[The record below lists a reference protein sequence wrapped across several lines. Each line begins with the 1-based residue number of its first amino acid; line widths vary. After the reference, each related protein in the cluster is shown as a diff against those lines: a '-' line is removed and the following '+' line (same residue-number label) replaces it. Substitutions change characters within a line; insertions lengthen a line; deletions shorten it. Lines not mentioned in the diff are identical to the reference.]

1 MHTAS
6 KVVLGLGVIIT
17 IFGMVSMGLGG
28 AEVVESVGDSNFDF
42 EGKELYS
49 GEEGGNFESPGRFY
63 AIPVFAVGSNETID
77 CDTFADQITITN
89 QTSEEVFFKDCETDE
104 NDEFDKTFLGSVFGG
119 HPDNFTIESSTGE
132 VKVIAYGISGGDARQ
147 AFFGLA
153 SIISGIAMLCCG
165 ILFLIVGLIMS
176 LTMKDSKQKD
186 ATFQPVGQTEKDL
199 IGQ

>member
-17 IFGMVSMGLGG
+17 ILGMVSMGLGG
-28 AEVVESVGDSNFDF
+28 AEVGDLDLDID
-42 EGKELYS
+42 GKELYS
-49 GEEGGNFESPGRFY
+49 GEEGGNFESLGVFY
-63 AIPVFAVGSNETID
+63 AIQVYAVGSNETID

-89 QTSEEVFFKDCETDE
+89 QTSEEVFFKDCNADE
-104 NDEFDKTFLGSVFGG
+104 NDESDKTFLGSVFGG
-119 HPDNFTIESSTGE
+119 HPDSFAIGSSTGE

-147 AFFGLA
+147 ALFGLA
-153 SIISGIAMLCCG
+153 SIISGIAMFCCG

-186 ATFQPVGQTEKDL
+186 VTFQPVGQTEQDL

>member
-17 IFGMVSMGLGG
+17 ILGMVSMGLGG
-28 AEVVESVGDSNFDF
+28 AEVGDLDLDFD
-42 EGKELYS
+42 GTELYS
-49 GEEGGNFESPGRFY
+49 GEEGGNFESPGLLY
-63 AIPVFAVGSNETID
+63 AIQVYAVGSNETID

-89 QTSEEVFFKDCETDE
+89 QTSDEVFGKDCNADE
-104 NDEFDKTFLGSVFGG
+104 NDESDKTFLGSVVNG
-119 HPDNFTIESSTGE
+119 HPDSFAIGSSTGE

-186 ATFQPVGQTEKDL
+186 VTFQPVGQTEEDM

>member
-28 AEVVESVGDSNFDF
+28 AEVGELVGDSNFDF

-49 GEEGGNFESPGRFY
+49 GEEGGNFESPGLLY
-63 AIPVFAVGSNETID
+63 GIEVYAVGSNETID

-89 QTSEEVFFKDCETDE
+89 QTSEEVFFKDCGTDE
-104 NDEFDKTFLGSVFGG
+104 NDESDKTFLGSVVNG
-119 HPDNFTIESSTGE
+119 HPDSFAIGSSTGE

-186 ATFQPVGQTEKDL
+186 VTFQPVDQTEEDM

>member
-28 AEVVESVGDSNFDF
+28 AEVGELVGDSNFDF

-49 GEEGGNFESPGRFY
+49 GEEGGNFESQGVFY
-63 AIPVFAVGSNETID
+63 AIQVYAVGSNETID

-104 NDEFDKTFLGSVFGG
+104 NDEFDKTFLGWVFGG

-132 VKVIAYGISGGDARQ
+132 VKVIAYGISGDDARQ
-147 AFFGLA
+147 ALFGLA

-186 ATFQPVGQTEKDL
+186 VTFQPVGQTEEDM

>member
-28 AEVVESVGDSNFDF
+28 AEVGDLDIDFD
-42 EGKELYS
+42 GKELYS
-49 GEEGGNFESPGRFY
+49 GEEGGNFESPGVLY
-63 AIPVFAVGSNETID
+63 AIQVYAVGSNETID

-89 QTSEEVFFKDCETDE
+89 QTSEEVFFKDCNADE
-104 NDEFDKTFLGSVFGG
+104 NDESDKTFLGSVVNG
-119 HPDNFTIESSTGE
+119 HPDSFAIGSSTGE
-132 VKVIAYGISGGDARQ
+132 VKVIAYGISGDDARQ
-147 AFFGLA
+147 ALFGLA
-153 SIISGIAMLCCG
+153 SIISGIAMFCCG

-186 ATFQPVGQTEKDL
+186 VTFQPVDQTEEDM

>member
-17 IFGMVSMGLGG
+17 ILGMVSMGLGG
-28 AEVVESVGDSNFDF
+28 AEVGDLDLDFD
-42 EGKELYS
+42 GTELYS
-49 GEEGGNFESPGRFY
+49 GEEGGNFESPGLLY
-63 AIPVFAVGSNETID
+63 AIQVYAVGSNETID

-89 QTSEEVFFKDCETDE
+89 QTSDEVFGKDCNADE
-104 NDEFDKTFLGSVFGG
+104 NDESDKTFLGSVVNG
-119 HPDNFTIESSTGE
+119 HPDSFAIGSSTGE
-132 VKVIAYGISGGDARQ
+132 VKVIAYGISGDDARQ

-176 LTMKDSKQKD
+176 LTMKDSKHKD
-186 ATFQPVGQTEKDL
+186 ATFQPVGQTEEDMF
-199 IGQ
+199 GQ

>member
-28 AEVVESVGDSNFDF
+28 AEVGDLDIDFD
-42 EGKELYS
+42 GKELYS
-49 GEEGGNFESPGRFY
+49 GEEGGNFESPGVFY
-63 AIPVFAVGSNETID
+63 AIQVYAVGSNETID
-77 CDTFADQITITN
+77 CDTFADQITVTN
-89 QTSEEVFFKDCETDE
+89 QTSEEVFFKDCNADE
-104 NDEFDKTFLGSVFGG
+104 NDESDKTFLGSVVNGY
-119 HPDNFTIESSTGE
+119 PDSFAIGSSTGE
-132 VKVIAYGISGGDARQ
+132 VKVIAYGISGDDARQ
-147 AFFGLA
+147 ALSGLA
-153 SIISGIAMLCCG
+153 SIISGIAMFCCG

-186 ATFQPVGQTEKDL
+186 VTFQPVGQTEQDL

>member
-28 AEVVESVGDSNFDF
+28 AEVGELVGDSNFDF

-49 GEEGGNFESPGRFY
+49 GEEGGNFESPGLLY
-63 AIPVFAVGSNETID
+63 AIEVYAVGSNETID

-104 NDEFDKTFLGSVFGG
+104 NDEFDKTFLGWVFGG

-186 ATFQPVGQTEKDL
+186 VTFQPVGQTEEDM

>member
-17 IFGMVSMGLGG
+17 ILGMVSMGLGG
-28 AEVVESVGDSNFDF
+28 AEVGDLDLDFD
-42 EGKELYS
+42 GTELYS
-49 GEEGGNFESPGRFY
+49 GEEGGNFESPGLLY
-63 AIPVFAVGSNETID
+63 AIQVYAVGSNETID

-89 QTSEEVFFKDCETDE
+89 QTSDEVFGKDCNADE
-104 NDEFDKTFLGSVFGG
+104 NDESDKTFLGSVVNG
-119 HPDNFTIESSTGE
+119 HLDSFAIGSSTGE
-132 VKVIAYGISGGDARQ
+132 VKVIAYGISGDDARQ

-186 ATFQPVGQTEKDL
+186 VTFQPVGQTEQDL

>member
-28 AEVVESVGDSNFDF
+28 AEVGDLDIDFD
-42 EGKELYS
+42 GKELYS
-49 GEEGGNFESPGRFY
+49 GEEGGNFESPGVFY
-63 AIPVFAVGSNETID
+63 AIQVYAVGSNETID

-89 QTSEEVFFKDCETDE
+89 QTSEEVFFKDCGTDE
-104 NDEFDKTFLGSVFGG
+104 KDEFDKTFLGSVFGG

-132 VKVIAYGISGGDARQ
+132 VKVIAYGISGDDAMQ

-153 SIISGIAMLCCG
+153 SLISGIAMLCCG

-186 ATFQPVGQTEKDL
+186 VTFQPVGQTEQDL

>member
-17 IFGMVSMGLGG
+17 ILGMVSMGLGG
-28 AEVVESVGDSNFDF
+28 AEVGDLDLDID
-42 EGKELYS
+42 GKELYS
-49 GEEGGNFESPGRFY
+49 GEEGGNFESPGVFY
-63 AIPVFAVGSNETID
+63 AIQVYAVGSNETID

-104 NDEFDKTFLGSVFGG
+104 NDEFDKTFLGWVFGG

-132 VKVIAYGISGGDARQ
+132 VKVIAYGISGDDARQ

-176 LTMKDSKQKD
+176 LTMKDSKHKD

>member
-17 IFGMVSMGLGG
+17 ILGMVSMGLGG
-28 AEVVESVGDSNFDF
+28 AEFGDLDLDFD
-42 EGKELYS
+42 GTELYS
-49 GEEGGNFESPGRFY
+49 GEEGGNFESPGLLY
-63 AIPVFAVGSNETID
+63 AIQVYAVGSNETID

-89 QTSEEVFFKDCETDE
+89 QTSDEVFGKDCNADE
-104 NDEFDKTFLGSVFGG
+104 NDESDKTFLGSVVNG
-119 HPDNFTIESSTGE
+119 HPDSFAIGSSTGE
-132 VKVIAYGISGGDARQ
+132 VKVIAYGISGDDARQ

-186 ATFQPVGQTEKDL
+186 VTFQPVGQTEEDMF
-199 IGQ
+199 GQ

>member
-17 IFGMVSMGLGG
+17 ILGMVSMGLGG
-28 AEVVESVGDSNFDF
+28 AEVGDLDLDID
-42 EGKELYS
+42 GKELYS
-49 GEEGGNFESPGRFY
+49 GEEGGNFESPGVFY
-63 AIPVFAVGSNETID
+63 AIQVYAVGSNETID
-77 CDTFADQITITN
+77 CDTFADQITVTN
-89 QTSEEVFFKDCETDE
+89 RTSEEVFFKDCNADE
-104 NDEFDKTFLGSVFGG
+104 NDESDKTFLGSVVNG
-119 HPDNFTIESSTGE
+119 HPDSFAIGSSTGE
-132 VKVIAYGISGGDARQ
+132 VKVIAYGISGDDARQ

-186 ATFQPVGQTEKDL
+186 VTFQPVGQTEEDMF
-199 IGQ
+199 GQ

>member
-17 IFGMVSMGLGG
+17 ILGMVSMGLGG
-28 AEVVESVGDSNFDF
+28 AEVGDLDLDID
-42 EGKELYS
+42 GKELYS
-49 GEEGGNFESPGRFY
+49 GEEGGNFESPGVFY
-63 AIPVFAVGSNETID
+63 AIQVYAVGSNETID
-77 CDTFADQITITN
+77 CDTFADQITVTN
-89 QTSEEVFFKDCETDE
+89 RTSEEVFFKDCNADE
-104 NDEFDKTFLGSVFGG
+104 NDESDKTFLGWVFGG
-119 HPDNFTIESSTGE
+119 HPDSFAIGSSTGE

-186 ATFQPVGQTEKDL
+186 VTFQPVGQTEEDM

>member
-17 IFGMVSMGLGG
+17 ILGMVSMGLGG
-28 AEVVESVGDSNFDF
+28 AEVGDLDLDFD
-42 EGKELYS
+42 GTELYS
-49 GEEGGNFESPGRFY
+49 GEEGGNFESPGLLY
-63 AIPVFAVGSNETID
+63 AIQVYAVGSNETID

-89 QTSEEVFFKDCETDE
+89 QTSDEVFGKDCNADE
-104 NDEFDKTFLGSVFGG
+104 NDESDKTFLGSVVNG
-119 HPDNFTIESSTGE
+119 HPDSFAIGSSTGE
-132 VKVIAYGISGGDARQ
+132 VKVIAYGISGDDARQ

-186 ATFQPVGQTEKDL
+186 VTFQPVGQTEEDL

>member
-28 AEVVESVGDSNFDF
+28 AEVGDLDLDFD
-42 EGKELYS
+42 GTELYS
-49 GEEGGNFESPGRFY
+49 GEEGVNFESTGLLY
-63 AIPVFAVGSNETID
+63 AIQVYAVGSNETID

-104 NDEFDKTFLGSVFGG
+104 NDEFDKTFLGWVFGG

-132 VKVIAYGISGGDARQ
+132 VKVIAYGISGDDARQ

-186 ATFQPVGQTEKDL
+186 VTFQPVGQTEEDL

>member
-28 AEVVESVGDSNFDF
+28 AEVGDLDLDID
-42 EGKELYS
+42 GKELYS
-49 GEEGGNFESPGRFY
+49 GEEGGNFESPGVFY
-63 AIPVFAVGSNETID
+63 AIQVYAVGSNETID

-104 NDEFDKTFLGSVFGG
+104 NDEFDKTFLGWVFGG

-132 VKVIAYGISGGDARQ
+132 VKVIAYGISGDDARQ
-147 AFFGLA
+147 ALFGLA

-186 ATFQPVGQTEKDL
+186 VTFQPVDQTEEDL

>member
-17 IFGMVSMGLGG
+17 ILGMVSMGLGG
-28 AEVVESVGDSNFDF
+28 AEVGDLDLDID
-42 EGKELYS
+42 GKELYS
-49 GEEGGNFESPGRFY
+49 GEEGGNFESPGVFY
-63 AIPVFAVGSNETID
+63 VIQVYAVGSNETID
-77 CDTFADQITITN
+77 CDTFADQITVTN
-89 QTSEEVFFKDCETDE
+89 RTSEEVFFKDCNADE
-104 NDEFDKTFLGSVFGG
+104 NDESDKTFLGSVVNG
-119 HPDNFTIESSTGE
+119 HPDSFAIGSSTGE

-176 LTMKDSKQKD
+176 LTMKDSKHKD

>member
-17 IFGMVSMGLGG
+17 ILGMVSMGLGG
-28 AEVVESVGDSNFDF
+28 AEVGDLDLDFD
-42 EGKELYS
+42 GTELYS
-49 GEEGGNFESPGRFY
+49 GEEGGNFESPGLLY
-63 AIPVFAVGSNETID
+63 AIQVYAVGSNETID

-89 QTSEEVFFKDCETDE
+89 QTSDEVFGKDCNADE
-104 NDEFDKTFLGSVFGG
+104 NDESDKTFLGSVVNG
-119 HPDNFTIESSTGE
+119 HPDSFAIGSSTGE
-132 VKVIAYGISGGDARQ
+132 VKVIAYGISGDDARQ

>member
-28 AEVVESVGDSNFDF
+28 AEVGESVGDLDLDID
-42 EGKELYS
+42 GKELYS
-49 GEEGGNFESPGRFY
+49 GEEGGNFESPGVFY
-63 AIPVFAVGSNETID
+63 AIQVYAVGSNETID
-77 CDTFADQITITN
+77 CDTFADQITVTN
-89 QTSEEVFFKDCETDE
+89 RTSEEVFFKDCGKDE
-104 NDEFDKTFLGSVFGG
+104 NDEFDKTFLGSVVNG
-119 HPDNFTIESSTGE
+119 HPDSFAIGSSTGE

-176 LTMKDSKQKD
+176 LTMKDSKQND
-186 ATFQPVGQTEKDL
+186 VTFDYHRPTN
-199 IGQ
+199 

>member
-28 AEVVESVGDSNFDF
+28 AEVGDLDLDID
-42 EGKELYS
+42 GKELYS
-49 GEEGGNFESPGRFY
+49 GEEGGNFESPGVFY
-63 AIPVFAVGSNETID
+63 AIQVYAVGSNETID

-104 NDEFDKTFLGSVFGG
+104 NDEFDKTFLGWVFGG

-176 LTMKDSKQKD
+176 LTMKDSKHKD

>member
-17 IFGMVSMGLGG
+17 ILGMVSMGLGG
-28 AEVVESVGDSNFDF
+28 AEVGDLDLDFD
-42 EGKELYS
+42 GTELYS
-49 GEEGGNFESPGRFY
+49 GEEGGNFESPGLLY
-63 AIPVFAVGSNETID
+63 AIQVYAVGSNETID

-89 QTSEEVFFKDCETDE
+89 QTSDEVFGKDCNADE
-104 NDEFDKTFLGSVFGG
+104 NDESDKTFLGSVVNG
-119 HPDNFTIESSTGE
+119 HPDSFAIGSSTGE

-186 ATFQPVGQTEKDL
+186 VTFQPVGQTEQDL

>member
-17 IFGMVSMGLGG
+17 ILGMVSMGLGG
-28 AEVVESVGDSNFDF
+28 AEVGDLDLDID
-42 EGKELYS
+42 GKELYS
-49 GEEGGNFESPGRFY
+49 GEEGGNFESPGVFY
-63 AIPVFAVGSNETID
+63 AIQVYAVGSNETID
-77 CDTFADQITITN
+77 CDTFADQITVTN
-89 QTSEEVFFKDCETDE
+89 RTSEEVFFKDCNADE
-104 NDEFDKTFLGSVFGG
+104 NDESDKTFLGWVFGG
-119 HPDNFTIESSTGE
+119 HPDSFAIGSSTGE

-186 ATFQPVGQTEKDL
+186 ATFQPVGQTEEDL

>member
-17 IFGMVSMGLGG
+17 ILGMVSMGLGG
-28 AEVVESVGDSNFDF
+28 AEVGDLDLDID
-42 EGKELYS
+42 GKELYS
-49 GEEGGNFESPGRFY
+49 GEEGGNFESPGVFY
-63 AIPVFAVGSNETID
+63 AIQVYAVGSNETID
-77 CDTFADQITITN
+77 CDTFADQITVTN
-89 QTSEEVFFKDCETDE
+89 RTSEEVFFKDCNADE
-104 NDEFDKTFLGSVFGG
+104 NDESDKTFLGSVVNG
-119 HPDNFTIESSTGE
+119 HPDSFAIGSSTGE

-186 ATFQPVGQTEKDL
+186 VTFQPVGQTEEDMF
-199 IGQ
+199 GQ

>member
-17 IFGMVSMGLGG
+17 ILGMVSMGLGG
-28 AEVVESVGDSNFDF
+28 AEVGDLDLDID
-42 EGKELYS
+42 GKELYS
-49 GEEGGNFESPGRFY
+49 GEEGGNFESPGVFY
-63 AIPVFAVGSNETID
+63 AIQVYAVGSNETID

-104 NDEFDKTFLGSVFGG
+104 NDEFDKTFLGWVFGG

-132 VKVIAYGISGGDARQ
+132 VKVIAYGISGDDARQ
-147 AFFGLA
+147 ALFGLA

-165 ILFLIVGLIMS
+165 FLFLIVGLIMS

-186 ATFQPVGQTEKDL
+186 VTFQPVDQTEEDL

>member
-17 IFGMVSMGLGG
+17 ILGMVSMGLGG
-28 AEVVESVGDSNFDF
+28 AEVGDLDLDFD
-42 EGKELYS
+42 GTELYS
-49 GEEGGNFESPGRFY
+49 GEEGGNFESPGLLY
-63 AIPVFAVGSNETID
+63 AIQVYAVGSNETID

-89 QTSEEVFFKDCETDE
+89 QTSDEVFGKDCNADE
-104 NDEFDKTFLGSVFGG
+104 NDESDKTFLGSVVNG
-119 HPDNFTIESSTGE
+119 HPDSFAIGSSTGE

-186 ATFQPVGQTEKDL
+186 VTFQPVGQTEEDL

>member
-17 IFGMVSMGLGG
+17 ILGMVSMGLGG
-28 AEVVESVGDSNFDF
+28 AEVGDLDLDFD
-42 EGKELYS
+42 GTELYS
-49 GEEGGNFESPGRFY
+49 GEEGGNFESPGLLY
-63 AIPVFAVGSNETID
+63 AIQVYAVGSNETID

-89 QTSEEVFFKDCETDE
+89 QTSDKVFGKDCNADE
-104 NDEFDKTFLGSVFGG
+104 NDESDKTFLGSVVNG
-119 HPDNFTIESSTGE
+119 HPDSFAIGSSTGE
-132 VKVIAYGISGGDARQ
+132 VKVIAYGISGDDARQ

-176 LTMKDSKQKD
+176 LTMKDSKHKD

>member
-28 AEVVESVGDSNFDF
+28 AEVGESVGDLDLDID
-42 EGKELYS
+42 GKELYS
-49 GEEGGNFESPGRFY
+49 GEEGGNFESPGVFY
-63 AIPVFAVGSNETID
+63 AIQVYAVGSNETID
-77 CDTFADQITITN
+77 CDTFADQITVTN
-89 QTSEEVFFKDCETDE
+89 RTSEEVFFKDCNADE
-104 NDEFDKTFLGSVFGG
+104 NDEFDKTFLGSVVNG
-119 HPDNFTIESSTGE
+119 HPDSFAIGSSTGE

-186 ATFQPVGQTEKDL
+186 VTFDYHRPTN
-199 IGQ
+199 

>member
-17 IFGMVSMGLGG
+17 ILGMVSMGLGG
-28 AEVVESVGDSNFDF
+28 AEVGDLDLDID
-42 EGKELYS
+42 GKELYS
-49 GEEGGNFESPGRFY
+49 GEEGGNFESQGRFY
-63 AIPVFAVGSNETID
+63 VIQVYAVGSNETID

-89 QTSEEVFFKDCETDE
+89 QTSEEVFFKDCNADE
-104 NDEFDKTFLGSVFGG
+104 NDESDKTFLGSVFGG
-119 HPDNFTIESSTGE
+119 HPDSFAIGSSTGE

-147 AFFGLA
+147 ALFGLA
-153 SIISGIAMLCCG
+153 SIISGIAMFCCG

-186 ATFQPVGQTEKDL
+186 VTFQPVGQTEQDL

>member
-17 IFGMVSMGLGG
+17 ILGMVSMGLGG
-28 AEVVESVGDSNFDF
+28 AEVGDLDLDFD
-42 EGKELYS
+42 GTELYS
-49 GEEGGNFESPGRFY
+49 GEEGGNFESPGVFY
-63 AIPVFAVGSNETID
+63 AIQVYAVGSNETID
-77 CDTFADQITITN
+77 CDTFADQITVTN
-89 QTSEEVFFKDCETDE
+89 RTSEEVFFKDCNADE
-104 NDEFDKTFLGSVFGG
+104 NDESDKTFLGSVVNG
-119 HPDNFTIESSTGE
+119 HPDSFAIGSSTGE

-186 ATFQPVGQTEKDL
+186 VTFQPVDQTEEDL

>member
-17 IFGMVSMGLGG
+17 ILGMVSMGLGG
-28 AEVVESVGDSNFDF
+28 AEVGDLDIDFD
-42 EGKELYS
+42 GKELYS
-49 GEEGGNFESPGRFY
+49 GEEGGNFESPGVFY
-63 AIPVFAVGSNETID
+63 AIQVYAVGSNETID
-77 CDTFADQITITN
+77 CDTFADQITVTN
-89 QTSEEVFFKDCETDE
+89 QTSEEVFFKDCNADE
-104 NDEFDKTFLGSVFGG
+104 NDESDKTFLGSVFGG
-119 HPDNFTIESSTGE
+119 HPDSFAIGSSTGE

-147 AFFGLA
+147 ALFGLA
-153 SIISGIAMLCCG
+153 SIISGIAMFCCG

-186 ATFQPVGQTEKDL
+186 VTFQPVGQTEEDL

>member
-17 IFGMVSMGLGG
+17 ILGMVSMGLGG
-28 AEVVESVGDSNFDF
+28 AEVGDLDLDID
-42 EGKELYS
+42 GKELYS
-49 GEEGGNFESPGRFY
+49 GEEGGNFESPGVFY
-63 AIPVFAVGSNETID
+63 AIQVYAVGSNETID

-89 QTSEEVFFKDCETDE
+89 QTSEEVFFKDCNADE
-104 NDEFDKTFLGSVFGG
+104 NDESDKTFLGSVVNG
-119 HPDNFTIESSTGE
+119 HPDSFAIGSSTGE
-132 VKVIAYGISGGDARQ
+132 VKVIAYGISGDDARQ

-186 ATFQPVGQTEKDL
+186 VTFQPVDQTEEDM

>member
-28 AEVVESVGDSNFDF
+28 AEVGDLDIDFD
-42 EGKELYS
+42 GKELYS
-49 GEEGGNFESPGRFY
+49 GEEGGNFESQGRFY
-63 AIPVFAVGSNETID
+63 VIQVYAVGSNETID
-77 CDTFADQITITN
+77 CDTFADQITVTN
-89 QTSEEVFFKDCETDE
+89 QTSEEVFFKDCNADE
-104 NDEFDKTFLGSVFGG
+104 NDESDKTFLGSVFGG

-132 VKVIAYGISGGDARQ
+132 VKVIAYGISGDDAMQ

-153 SIISGIAMLCCG
+153 SLISGIAMLCCG

-186 ATFQPVGQTEKDL
+186 VTFQPVGQTEQDL

>member
-28 AEVVESVGDSNFDF
+28 AEVGDLDLDID
-42 EGKELYS
+42 GKELYS
-49 GEEGGNFESPGRFY
+49 GEEGGNFESPGVFY
-63 AIPVFAVGSNETID
+63 AIQVYAVGSNETID

-89 QTSEEVFFKDCETDE
+89 QTSDEVFGKDCNADE
-104 NDEFDKTFLGSVFGG
+104 NDESDKTFLGSVVNG
-119 HPDNFTIESSTGE
+119 HPDNFAIGSSTGE

-147 AFFGLA
+147 ALFGLA

-186 ATFQPVGQTEKDL
+186 VTFQPVGQTEEDL

>member
-28 AEVVESVGDSNFDF
+28 AEVGESVGDLDLDID
-42 EGKELYS
+42 GKELYS
-49 GEEGGNFESPGRFY
+49 GEEGGNFESLGVFY
-63 AIPVFAVGSNETID
+63 AIQVYAVGSNETID
-77 CDTFADQITITN
+77 CDTFADQITVTN
-89 QTSEEVFFKDCETDE
+89 RTSEEVFFKDCNADE
-104 NDEFDKTFLGSVFGG
+104 NDESDKTFLGSVVNG
-119 HPDNFTIESSTGE
+119 HPDSFAIGSSTGE

-186 ATFQPVGQTEKDL
+186 VTFQPVNQTEEDL

>member
-17 IFGMVSMGLGG
+17 ILGMVSMGLGG
-28 AEVVESVGDSNFDF
+28 AEVGDLDLDFD
-42 EGKELYS
+42 GTELYS
-49 GEEGGNFESPGRFY
+49 GEEGGNFESPGLLY
-63 AIPVFAVGSNETID
+63 AIQVYAVGSNETID

-89 QTSEEVFFKDCETDE
+89 QTSDEVFGKDCNADE
-104 NDEFDKTFLGSVFGG
+104 NDESDKTFLGSVVNG
-119 HPDNFTIESSTGE
+119 HPDSFAIGSSTGE
-132 VKVIAYGISGGDARQ
+132 VKVIAYGISGDDARQ

-186 ATFQPVGQTEKDL
+186 VTFQPVGQTEEDMF
-199 IGQ
+199 GQ

>member
-28 AEVVESVGDSNFDF
+28 AEVGDLDIDFD
-42 EGKELYS
+42 GKELYS
-49 GEEGGNFESPGRFY
+49 GEEGGNFESPGVFY
-63 AIPVFAVGSNETID
+63 AIQVYAVGSNETID

-89 QTSEEVFFKDCETDE
+89 QTSDEVFGKDCNADE
-104 NDEFDKTFLGSVFGG
+104 NDESDKTFLGSVFGG
-119 HPDNFTIESSTGE
+119 HPDNFTIGSSTGE
-132 VKVIAYGISGGDARQ
+132 VKVIAYGISGDDAMQ

-153 SIISGIAMLCCG
+153 SIISGIAMFCCG

-186 ATFQPVGQTEKDL
+186 VTFQPVGQTEEDL